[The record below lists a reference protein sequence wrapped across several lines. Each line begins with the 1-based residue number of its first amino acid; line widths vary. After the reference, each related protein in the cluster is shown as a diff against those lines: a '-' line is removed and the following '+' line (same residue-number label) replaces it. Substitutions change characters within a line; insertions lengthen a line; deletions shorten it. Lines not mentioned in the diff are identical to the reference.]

1 MDGIL
6 RKLTTQTQS
15 FHSASNS
22 HQLAVSR
29 PRCLYHRSEDRSR
42 PFILIHRALRVPL
55 HGYNEMVAAGTLQR
69 LDDSIL
75 GTPSHDAQ
83 PFARNFRCL
92 MMT

>member
-55 HGYNEMVAAGTLQR
+55 YG
-69 LDDSIL
+69 
-75 GTPSHDAQ
+75 
-83 PFARNFRCL
+83 
-92 MMT
+92 